1 MLESVKAAPKLEA
14 LFKTAA
20 GSGPHKINSTLP
32 IKIEVV
38 SKLYG
43 IKYMLKL
50 GNVETETKS
59 LKDLQ
64 VGMNYWGVMKK
75 SSGNSI
81 MLSNLTP
88 QPKILEFARFFDM
101 DFRDLQKIMSDSSGD
116 IFKNLK
122 NEIMTKLAG
131 SNDRNEFWFWTNVLI
146 SMQQGVVT
154 LPFRYEDKEFLM
166 QLKKRYAKDVL
177 DFYATFPNLGE
188 VEGMIKAFNKELFLE
203 LKVQFPSVK
212 ALLQRESKE
221 LEGVTLTKIVVDDK
235 IKPLYEFNN
244 TLLDLKG

>member
-1 MLESVKAAPKLEA
+1 MLESLKAAPKLEA
-14 LFKTAA
+14 LFKSAA
-20 GSGPHKINSTLP
+20 GSGHHKINSSLP

-64 VGMNYWGVMKK
+64 VGSNYWAVMKK
-75 SSGNSI
+75 SSTNSI
-81 MLSNLTP
+81 ILSNLTP

-101 DFRDLQKIMSDSSGD
+101 DFKDLHRIMSDSSGD

-122 NEIMTKLAG
+122 NEIMNRLAG

-146 SMQQGVVT
+146 SMQQGVIT

-188 VEGMIKAFNKELFLE
+188 IEGVIKAFNKELFLE
-203 LKVQFPSVK
+203 LKVQFASVK
-212 ALLQRESKE
+212 ALLLKESKE
-221 LEGVTLTKIVVDDK
+221 LSGVTLSKVVIDK
-235 IKPLYEFNN
+235 VKPLYEFNN
-244 TLLDLKG
+244 SLLDLKG